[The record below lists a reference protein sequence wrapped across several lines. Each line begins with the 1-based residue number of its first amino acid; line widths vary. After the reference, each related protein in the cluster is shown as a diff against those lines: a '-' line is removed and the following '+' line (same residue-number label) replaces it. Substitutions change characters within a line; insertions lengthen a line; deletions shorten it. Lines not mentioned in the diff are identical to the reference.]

1 MKNNTTLTVALTVK
15 KIIHKKKESL
25 LLTFTYN
32 QTIID
37 LIRSMHVFKWSQSRK
52 GWYCNYSNEN
62 IEKINK
68 QLKPFVILNVNKES
82 FKPEHLKYYKNRNLT
97 EANKAIISSFEKYLF
112 GKRYSEST
120 VKTYTSF
127 VEDFIDFIQP
137 KPISELTN
145 RDVEKFFEDIFAPRK
160 YSISSQRQFISALK
174 LFSVF
179 HKDCNI
185 DNLELARPKKDKLLP
200 TVLSQNEVIKIL
212 QCTIN
217 LKHRAILGLLYASGL
232 RIGELINLELKNI
245 DIDRRQVHIQIA
257 KGRKDRYVTLADS
270 YIPLLINYLNS
281 YKPEKYFAEGNVAT
295 KYTANSV
302 RAFLKRSCKL
312 AGIRKVVTPHTLR
325 HSFATHLLENGID
338 LRFIQ
343 ELLGHARP
351 ETTMIYTHVSKKS
364 LLTIKSP
371 LDIAVKNYVKM
382 NDTNNNNNL
391 LP

>member
-1 MKNNTTLTVALTVK
+1 MKKMSTP
-15 KIIHKKKESL
+15 KIVVSLIKVIHNKNESL
-25 LLTFTYN
+25 LLTFKYN
-32 QTIID
+32 DPVID
-37 LIRSMHVFKWSQSRK
+37 RLRAMQIFKWSKSRK

-62 IEKINK
+62 IEIINK

-82 FKPEHLKYYKNRNLT
+82 FNPEHLKYYKNRNLT
-97 EANKAIISSFEKYLF
+97 EANKVIISSFEKYLI

-127 VEDFIDFIQP
+127 TEDFIDYIQP

-145 RDVEKFFEDIFAPRK
+145 RDVEQFFEDIFAPRK

-179 HKDCNI
+179 HKDCKI

-212 QCTIN
+212 QCTLN

-245 DIDRRQVHIQIA
+245 DIDRKQVHIQIA

-270 YIPLLINYLNS
+270 YLPLLANYLTS
-281 YKPEKYFAEGNVAT
+281 YKPEKYFAEGKVAT
-295 KYTANSV
+295 KYTSNSV

-371 LDIAVKNYVKM
+371 LDMAVKNYIKM
-382 NDTNNNNNL
+382 NNSNNNNHL